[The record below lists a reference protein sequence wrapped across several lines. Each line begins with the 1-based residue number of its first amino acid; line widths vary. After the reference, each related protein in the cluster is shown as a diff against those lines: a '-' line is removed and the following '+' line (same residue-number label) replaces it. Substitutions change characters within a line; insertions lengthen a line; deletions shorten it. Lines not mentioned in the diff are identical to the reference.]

1 MRQFAA
7 AVLIVAIGG
16 AIAWSQP
23 RENGRS
29 EPSDSAALMR
39 AKLASTQKIVE
50 GLLEK
55 DFDLVIRGGDELLKI
70 EAHAGWPAEQD
81 QVYSHHR
88 NEMQR
93 QAAKVGQL
101 GRNRNLEGASFAYMH
116 LVSTCIDCHSY
127 CRDVLHV
134 AEEPPALR
142 PAGPMIPDARDP
154 QLSR

>member
-7 AVLIVAIGG
+7 LLFLVAIGG

-23 RENGRS
+23 GDESRTGS
-29 EPSDSAALMR
+29 SDSAALMR

-55 DFDLVIRGGDELLKI
+55 DFNLVVRGGDELLKI
-70 EAHAGWPAEQD
+70 EAHADWPAEQD
-81 QVYSHHR
+81 QVYGHHR
-88 NEMQR
+88 NAMKQ

-101 GRNRNLEGASFAYMH
+101 GRNRNLEGASYAYMH

-134 AEEPPALR
+134 AEVPPSLQ
-142 PAGPMIPDARDP
+142 PATRLIPEARDP
-154 QLSR
+154 EAPR